1 MQVKFYSTF
10 HKKPNSTAVPGTGV
24 VAVPID
30 GEIKGDFSPLAP
42 VITFRSIDPQT
53 NPEYTYCYI
62 ASFNRYYFCSWA
74 FVSGQWQASMTCDV
88 LGSYRAQILSSNQF
102 VARSESLFDG
112 RIIDGMCQPKA
123 VLNWATAYLT
133 QAQIWGA
140 DYEDGT
146 YVVGIVGNSVGLG
159 TGNVSRN
166 TGATIYYA
174 MSKTGFTALM
184 LAMLRSP
191 NWMQIDTDEI
201 SENLQKAL
209 INPAQYIVSAVWLP
223 IKASTFIGSSSDV
236 PTGADVTQMIRL
248 GWWDFNLQTDCR
260 ILHQPTS
267 IYDSFSRWVVIN
279 YARHPEESTYGTWVN
294 LAPYTKVT
302 LDFAPFGTIDLDTTD
317 LIAYP
322 GILSLHI
329 FVHAYTGDATCFV
342 FAGDGRTANS
352 QMIASLRANIGVP
365 LPIGQIAVDVGKFQS
380 AATLGLATGAA
391 ELVDILGGDK

>member
-1 MQVKFYSTF
+1 MQVKFFPTF
-10 HKKPNSTAVPGTGV
+10 HKKPNSTAVPAAAA

-53 NPEYTYCYI
+53 NPAYTYCYI
-62 ASFNRYYFCSWA
+62 PSFKRYYFCSWA
-74 FVSGQWQASMTCDV
+74 FVSGQWQAAMTCDV
-88 LGSYRAQILSSNQF
+88 LGSFRNQILASSQF
-102 VARSESLFDG
+102 VARSESLPDT
-112 RIIDGMCQPKA
+112 RIIDGLCQPKA
-123 VLNWATAYLT
+123 TIDWATAYLT

-140 DYEDGT
+140 DYDEGT
-146 YVVGIVGNSVGLG
+146 YVVGIVGNSVGIG

-184 LAMLRSP
+184 YAMLRSP

-223 IKASTFIGSSSDV
+223 INAATFIGTSSDV
-236 PTGADVTQMIRL
+236 PTGADITQVIRL
-248 GWWDFNLQTDCR
+248 GWWDFNLQTNCR
-260 ILHQPTS
+260 ILHRPTS
-267 IYDSFSRWVVIN
+267 IYDSYSRWVVIN
-279 YARHPEESTYGTWVN
+279 YSQHPEAATYGSWVN

-322 GILSLHI
+322 GVLSLHI
-329 FVHAYTGDATCFV
+329 FVHAYTGDATCYV
-342 FAGDGRTANS
+342 FAGNGQTANS
-352 QMIASLRANIGVP
+352 QMIASLRANIGVQ
-365 LPIGQIAVDVGKFQS
+365 LPVGQIAVDVGKFQS
-380 AATLGLATGAA
+380 AAALGLATGAA
-391 ELVDILGGDK
+391 ELVDILGGEN

>member
-1 MQVKFYSTF
+1 MQVKFYPTF

-24 VAVPID
+24 TAVPLD

-42 VITFRSIDPQT
+42 VITFRSIDPT
-53 NPEYTYCYI
+53 ENPEYTYCYI
-62 ASFNRYYFCSWA
+62 ATFKRYYFCTWA
-74 FVSGQWQASMTCDV
+74 FVSGQWQASMTCDA
-88 LGSYRAQILSSNQF
+88 LGSLRGQILASNQF
-102 VARSESLFDG
+102 VVRSESLPDG

-146 YVVGIVGNSVGLG
+146 YVVGIVGNSAGK
-159 TGNVSRN
+159 N
-166 TGATIYYA
+166 TGAVVYYA
-174 MSKTGFTALM
+174 MSKLGFSALM
-184 LAMLRSP
+184 FAMLRSP
-191 NWMQIDTDEI
+191 DWMQIDTDEI

-223 IKASTFIGSSSDV
+223 ISATTFIGTSSDD
-236 PTGADVTQMIRL
+236 PTGPDVTQTVRL
-248 GWWDFNLQTDCR
+248 GWWEFNLQVNCR
-260 ILHQPTS
+260 ILHRPTS
-267 IYDSFSRWVVIN
+267 IYDSYSRWVVIN
-279 YARHPEESTYGTWVN
+279 YARHPEESTYGSWVN

-317 LIAYP
+317 LIAFP
-322 GILSLHI
+322 GILSMHI

-342 FAGDGRTANS
+342 FAGDGRNAQQS

-391 ELVDILGGDK
+391 EIVDILGGEN

>member
-1 MQVKFYSTF
+1 MQVKFYPTF
-10 HKKPNSTAVPGTGV
+10 HKKPNSTAVPVTGV
-24 VAVPID
+24 TAVPID

-62 ASFNRYYFCSWA
+62 ASFKRFYFCSWA

-88 LGSYRAQILSSNQF
+88 LGSFRAQILASSQF
-102 VARSESLFDG
+102 VSRSESLTDG

-146 YVVGIVGNSVGLG
+146 YVVGIVGNSAGK
-159 TGNVSRN
+159 N
-166 TGATIYYA
+166 TGAVVYYA
-174 MSKTGFTALM
+174 MSKLGFSALM
-184 LAMLRSP
+184 FAMLRTP
-191 NWMQIDTDEI
+191 DWMQIDTDEI

-223 IKASTFIGSSSDV
+223 ISAATFIGSSEDD
-236 PTGADVTQMIRL
+236 PTGPDVTQTVRL
-248 GWWDFNLQTDCR
+248 GWWEFNLQVNCR
-260 ILHQPTS
+260 ILHRPTS
-267 IYDSFSRWVVIN
+267 VYDSYSRWVVIN
-279 YARHPEESTYGTWVN
+279 YARHPEESTYGSWVN

-317 LIAYP
+317 LIAFP

-329 FVHAYTGDATCFV
+329 FVHSYTGDATCFV
-342 FAGDGRTANS
+342 FAGDGRNAQQS

-365 LPIGQIAVDVGKFQS
+365 LPIGQIAIDVGKFES

-391 ELVDILGGDK
+391 EIVDILGGEN